1 MKTEKIY
8 EIKEEEKNINN
19 KLFKEYF
26 IIYQSPSNMYKEL
39 HMEEGTRN
47 EDRVYLIK
55 KVLNRMK
62 KVKKMCLKIKKLRLK
77 KTKK

>member
-1 MKTEKIY
+1 M
-8 EIKEEEKNINN
+8 
-19 KLFKEYF
+19 FKEYF

-39 HMEEGTRN
+39 QEMGEGTRN